1 MARILFV
8 EDDALVRHG
17 LSRVLVAGGHDVL
30 ACGTQADALARATA
44 FDADLA
50 LLDIGLPDGDG
61 VACAQALRAAGFGG
75 PVVYLTAEH
84 EQQAVARALA
94 VGAQAYLV
102 KPIVGAQLLPAVQ
115 AALGSAEAAGAQQRR
130 MEQALR
136 NSREISAAVG
146 VLAQQQGLTLEQA
159 FEHLRREARS
169 RQQPLRERAQA
180 VIDGLPRGP
189 GTGLP

>member
-8 EDDALVRHG
+8 EDDPLVRHG
-17 LSRVLVAGGHDVL
+17 LSRVLVAGGHELL
-30 ACGTQADALARATA
+30 ACGTQADALARAPA
-44 FDADLA
+44 FDPDLA

-61 VACAQALRAAGFGG
+61 VACAQALRESSFGG

-84 EQQAVARALA
+84 EQAAVARALA
-94 VGAQAYLV
+94 VGAQGYLV

-115 AALGSAEAAGAQQRR
+115 AALSSAAAVQAQQQR
-130 MEQALR
+130 MEEALR

-159 FEHLRREARS
+159 FEHLRREARG

-180 VIDGLPRGP
+180 VIDALPRTS
-189 GTGLP
+189 GTGHP